1 MVMINCQDTINDLR
15 TKLNRLVSGNFIA
28 VLLFGSLARCEAG
41 ERSDVDLLILHRG
54 LSGVDHIR
62 RRRAIYL
69 AVSALLRDYPLTVLD
84 MDINDFLNPCVV
96 TPLLLNIYW
105 DAVVLMDRTGE
116 LEAFLSRVRRRIIE
130 SGLRRVKDGKAY
142 YWVLPRPLER
152 VRII

>member
-1 MVMINCQDTINDLR
+1 MVMINCQDAINDLR
-15 TKLNRLVSGNFIA
+15 IKLNKLVSGNFIA

-41 ERSDVDLLILHRG
+41 ERSDVDLLVLHRG
-54 LSGVDHIR
+54 LGGIDPVR

-69 AVSALLRDYPLTVLD
+69 AVSAFLRDYPLTVID
-84 MDINDFLNPCVV
+84 MDINDFLSPGVI

-105 DAVVLMDRTGE
+105 DAVVLLDKTGT
-116 LEAFLSRVRRRIIE
+116 LEEFLRYVRRRVVE

-142 YWVLPRPLER
+142 YWVLPKPMER